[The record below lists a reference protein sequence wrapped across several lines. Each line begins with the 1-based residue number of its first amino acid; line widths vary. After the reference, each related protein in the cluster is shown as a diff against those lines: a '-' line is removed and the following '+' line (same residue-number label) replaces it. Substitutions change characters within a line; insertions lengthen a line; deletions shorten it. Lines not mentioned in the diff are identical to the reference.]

1 MGSYPTGL
9 THMSAP
15 NPSSDPIGAF
25 IYFLLSILA
34 GYMYI
39 IGTGTW
45 IITALFLSFMI
56 PLYLYLKSKRG

>member
-1 MGSYPTGL
+1 
-9 THMSAP
+9 MSAP
-15 NPSSDPIGAF
+15 NPSSDPIGSI

-56 PLYLYLKSKRG
+56 PLYLILKYKRG